1 MVQDVE
7 AVAPAYELDDLDD
20 EWKELL
26 SELDARLLTVSPQCS
41 LITGKELPGQMF

>member
-1 MVQDVE
+1 MLQQRSDMVQDVE

-26 SELDARLLTVSPQCS
+26 SELDARLLTVSP
-41 LITGKELPGQMF
+41 LTGHG